1 MNNKQEQ
8 MGDIGRE
15 IDILTKIRKEMLEI
29 KNTIVEMK
37 NSFDEFN

>member
-8 MGDIGRE
+8 MGDIGSE

>member
-1 MNNKQEQ
+1 MNNEQEQ